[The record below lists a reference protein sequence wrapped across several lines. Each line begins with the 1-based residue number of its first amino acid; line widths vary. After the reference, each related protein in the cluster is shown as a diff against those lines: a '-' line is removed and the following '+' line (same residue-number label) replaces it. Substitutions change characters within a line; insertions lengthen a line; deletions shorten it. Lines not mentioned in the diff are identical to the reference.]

1 MNLQTELQTALDQA
15 QQLSA
20 NPLASEEALKPAL
33 QPISQPTPKPSAE
46 TVLALKNLKMSFGPK
61 EVLRGV
67 DLEAGRGEIIGYIG
81 PNGAGKSTTVKI
93 MLGLIEGYSGTV
105 EILGEDIRT
114 SGVGYKRHIG
124 YVPETADL
132 YDNLTPR
139 EYLTFVGEL
148 YGMSFDDADRKA
160 DALVTLFGIKDVYH
174 SRMTSFSKGMRQKV
188 LLIASILHDPDI
200 LFLDE
205 PLSGLD
211 ANSVMVVKELLE
223 ALAKAGKTIFYS
235 SHIMDV
241 VEKISHRIVL
251 LDRGHIVANGTF
263 EDLKDLNHEGSLEA
277 IFNQL
282 TGFDTQSET
291 ARQILEVIRGVNS
304 DA

>member
-1 MNLQTELQTALDQA
+1 MQDQRIEN
-15 QQLSA
+15 S
-20 NPLASEEALKPAL
+20 PA
-33 QPISQPTPKPSAE
+33 
-46 TVLALKNLKMSFGPK
+46 VLTLKNLKMSYGLK

-67 DLEAGRGEIIGYIG
+67 DLEARRGEIIGYIG

-93 MLGLIEGYSGTV
+93 MLGLVEGYTGTV

-114 SGVGYKRHIG
+114 AGMGYKRHIG

-132 YDNLTPR
+132 YDNLTAR
-139 EYLTFVGEL
+139 EYLTFIGEL
-148 YGMSFDDADRKA
+148 YGMTYDDADAKA
-160 DALVTLFGIKDVYH
+160 KTLTDLMGIGDVYH

-188 LLIASILHDPDI
+188 LLIASILHDPEI

-211 ANSVMVVKELLE
+211 ANSVMIVKELLE
-223 ALAKAGKTIFYS
+223 ALAKAGKTVFYS

-251 LDRGHIVANGTF
+251 LDGGRIVANGSF
-263 EDLKDLNHEGSLEA
+263 EELKQLNHEGSLEA

-282 TGFDTQSET
+282 TGFDTQGRIAEE
-291 ARQILEVIRGVNS
+291 ILRVIQEG
-304 DA
+304 DAS